1 MGDSYH
7 SNHNSEHFKNPTPME
22 YGDTACVLILTVTH
36 DSPQTLGVIL
46 NFPMLQF
53 YEGLLNILNVEMEG
67 ES

>member
-1 MGDSYH
+1 
-7 SNHNSEHFKNPTPME
+7 ME